1 MRGPKRNPNSR
12 RKFLAFRLSDSE
24 YCALLATAHASQLSV
39 TDYVRSIL
47 PAPTNPAP
55 SVESVTG

>member
-1 MRGPKRNPNSR
+1 MRGRKRAPNSR
-12 RKFLAFRLSDSE
+12 RKFLAVRLTDSE
-24 YCALLATAHASQLSV
+24 YGALLATADASQLTV

-55 SVESVTG
+55 TADGVAG